1 MRLLVTLAEVK
12 AEKFQKSKRKLLVAG
27 GWLAEKLTAACF
39 IAAGYR
45 RYQSGKSGVKPPAS
59 LVHSFNM
66 R

>member
-12 AEKFQKSKRKLLVAG
+12 AEKFQKSKRKLLAG

>member
-27 GWLAEKLTAACF
+27 GWLAAAAACF
-39 IAAGYR
+39 IAAGYK